1 MCRRPTKSKAAI
13 YNGTSGSLVRIQL
26 LTLFHRNPGIRGT
39 AAELAEAIG
48 RDPDAVEEQ
57 VRKLAQLRILEEV
70 NEGGGSTYRYLPP
83 RRIVGV
89 RGFQGSGVLEY
100 N

>member
-1 MCRRPTKSKAAI
+1 MCRRPANTKAAI

-26 LTLFHRNPGIRGT
+26 LTLFHRNPGLKGT
-39 AAELAEAIG
+39 SVELAEAIG

-57 VRKLAQLRILEEV
+57 IRKLVQLRILEEV
-70 NEGGGSTYRYLPP
+70 EGGPSYRYLPP
-83 RRIVGV
+83 RSMDGGK
-89 RGFQGSGVLEY
+89 GFGGPEAPEI